1 MAPLTQTQR
10 RIKMYI
16 MKGLK
21 EWYESSPQTPEF
33 EQVYDYYLRLLDKV
47 NSGEQDGLVFPVEMN
62 IKLEA
67 V

>member
-1 MAPLTQTQR
+1 
-10 RIKMYI
+10 MYT

-21 EWYESSPQTPEF
+21 EWYEASPQTQEF

-47 NSGEQDGLVFPVEMN
+47 NSGEQTGLVFPVEMN

-67 V
+67 I

>member
-1 MAPLTQTQR
+1 
-10 RIKMYI
+10 MYI

-21 EWYESSPQTPEF
+21 EWYEASPQTQEF

-47 NSGEQDGLVFPVEMN
+47 NSGEQSGLVFPVEMN

-67 V
+67 I